1 MVAARHDENI
11 KANAAWREKA
21 GFDCFLVRD
30 AGGGCCPWCAAIAGR
45 YKYADAPDDIFR
57 RHDNCTCTVTYECGK
72 MRQDV
77 WSKRTWEASQ
87 KELHARKDAAEAAK
101 AIDEQSKPTVN
112 TPEQAK
118 ELESK
123 VLDKSGKNS
132 IINPE
137 GNRIQISMQH
147 FGKRAED
154 FETFFLPKDEYANV
168 MSEIASNLTEEQASK
183 RE

>member
-1 MVAARHDENI
+1 MVAARHDENV

-21 GFDCFLVRD
+21 GFDYYLVRD
-30 AGGGCCPWCAAIAGR
+30 AGGGCCPWCQALEGR
-45 YKYADAPDDIFR
+45 YEYASAP
-57 RHDNCTCTVTYECGK
+57 
-72 MRQDV
+72 
-77 WSKRTWEASQ
+77 EAATATRLTPEQ
-87 KELHARKDAAEAAK
+87 AEA
-101 AIDEQSKPTVN
+101 INEQSKATVN

-154 FETFFLPKDEYANV
+154 FETFFLPKDEYAHV

-183 RE
+183 RVIKKHIGDYIYTVENKGFGNLRVIGKDLIE